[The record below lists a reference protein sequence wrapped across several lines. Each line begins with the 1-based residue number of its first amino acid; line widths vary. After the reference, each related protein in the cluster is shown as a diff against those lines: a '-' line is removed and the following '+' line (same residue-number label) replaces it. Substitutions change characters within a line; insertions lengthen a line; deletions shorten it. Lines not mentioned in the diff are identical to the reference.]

1 MRSLSAFSLDPAA
14 VAFIVHEACLAELR
28 AFKPGNV
35 SFASAGHGM
44 GARDFVASADAMA
57 GVLTAPAACVGE
69 RILRAVKATRSVVPF
84 NTNLGIIL
92 LCAPLAQA
100 ALLDLADRSLRLRLR
115 RVLDA
120 LDVRDAELAY
130 QAIRLA
136 EPGGLGRV
144 ENHDIS
150 GQPRITLLEAMW
162 EARQRDRIA
171 AQYAT
176 CYFDVIETGFPIAR
190 RAMQRHGREE
200 WVAVEVYLAY
210 LARFA
215 DSHVARKHGDEA
227 ASAVSREAVELERCL
242 AAADDPAQVL
252 PQLRDFDR
260 RLKSRSINPG
270 TSADLT
276 VATLV
281 AIMLDDSL
289 EKASRAV
296 AREVLAS
303 EPART

>member
-1 MRSLSAFSLDPAA
+1 MKALAAFSLEPST
-14 VAFIVHEACLAELR
+14 VACIVHEVCLAELR
-28 AFKPGNV
+28 AFKPGNI

-44 GARDFVASADAMA
+44 TARDFVASANAMA
-57 GVLTAPAACVGE
+57 GVLAAPATGVGE
-69 RILRAVKATRSVVPF
+69 RILRAVEATRAAVPF

-92 LCAPLAQA
+92 LCAPLAHA
-100 ALLDLADRSLRLRLR
+100 ALLHFDERSLRLRLR

-136 EPGGLGRV
+136 EPGGLGRM
-144 ENHDIS
+144 ESHDIS
-150 GQPRITLLEAMW
+150 EQPRITLLEAMW
-162 EARQRDRIA
+162 DARQRDRIA

-176 CYFDVIETGFPIAR
+176 SYFDVLETGVPIAN
-190 RAMQRHGREE
+190 RALQRHGRAE

-215 DSHVARKHGDEA
+215 DSHVARKHGNEA
-227 ASAVSREAVELERCL
+227 ACAVTREAAELERRFV
-242 AAADDPAQVL
+242 AADDPAQIL
-252 PQLRDFDR
+252 PRLQDFDR

-276 VATLV
+276 VATLA

-289 EKASRAV
+289 EKASRAL
-296 AREVLAS
+296 APEVLAS